1 MPQRPPSVR
10 PLAGIAAGLVLVTLD
25 FRTRALDLL
34 PDPLG
39 WALLAVGAAELSLVV
54 PARAAVAAAVASLGD
69 VVLPYRWVRIDPL
82 TGEVVDR
89 PSEVSLDYPEHLRWD
104 GLSDQ
109 RALVLAAAVLLG
121 GVAVW
126 SLLDGLARRA
136 DRAGAAAARRRW
148 RVLQV
153 VVPAVWALPHLVIV
167 LLGVLGSARYDP
179 VWDGQLELL
188 SLAGVAAVA
197 WLVVT
202 LVRERDASWALRPDT
217 VRPSPWR
224 QRRPGGAVSG

>member
-1 MPQRPPSVR
+1 MPHRPPSVR
-10 PLAGIAAGLVLVTLD
+10 PLAGIAAGLVLVALD

-39 WALLAVGAAELSLVV
+39 WALVAVGSAELSLVV
-54 PARAAVAAAVASLGD
+54 PARAAVAAAVASVGD
-69 VVLPYRWVRIDPL
+69 VVLPYRWVRVDPA

-89 PSEVSLDYPEHLRWD
+89 PAAALLDYPEHLRWD
-104 GLSDQ
+104 AVSDG
-109 RALVLAAAVLLG
+109 RALVLAASVLLG

-126 SLLDGLARRA
+126 TLLDGLAGRA
-136 DRAGAAAARRRW
+136 DRAGAAAASQRW

-153 VVPAVWALPHLVIV
+153 VVPAVWVLPHLAVV
-167 LLGVLGSARYDP
+167 LVGVLGSTHYDP
-179 VWDGQLELL
+179 VWDGGLEPLA
-188 SLAGVAAVA
+188 LAGLAAVA

-217 VRPSPWR
+217 QRPSPWQR
-224 QRRPGGAVSG
+224 RRPGGAVSG